1 MNTEEE
7 ATFSDPSEL
16 NYPPDQDGEGWRRFI
31 DTGWLFILAGGVIVS
46 AMVLIPP
53 ADDLAQLQIQREQ
66 LQAQVNEEAHR
77 FEAYQSFTDALEN
90 EDPMLVRR
98 LAVSELNL
106 IPDDVEP
113 IAMLVESSDGLDASV
128 DDWIEETLPTS
139 DTIAINGSSTGYDQ
153 PRETLLRKLA
163 TGPSRLWIMI
173 AGMAAIFIGLLP
185 PMRSGKG

>member
-7 ATFSDPSEL
+7 ATLSDLSEAD
-16 NYPPDQDGEGWRRFI
+16 YQSDSDGKGRWRFI

-46 AMVLIPP
+46 AMLLIPP
-53 ADDLAQLQIQREQ
+53 TDDLAQLQIQREQ
-66 LQAQVNEEAHR
+66 LQAQVNAEEHR
-77 FEAYQSFTDALEN
+77 AEAYQSFRDALEN

-128 DDWIEETLPTS
+128 DDWIEETLPKPNA
-139 DTIAINGSSTGYDQ
+139 IAIYGSTTGYDR

-173 AGMAAIFIGLLP
+173 AGVASIFIGLLP